1 MTAPEAARR
10 LRRPRRQHE
19 MPLDWDSPVAFDARL
34 QRSLADWLVHV
45 KERRDR
51 SRDDADTEADPAQF
65 DGEDIEAFRA
75 YAQEHLGVELT
86 GELDEVLDN
95 AVGFTAWTSPV

>member
-1 MTAPEAARR
+1 
-10 LRRPRRQHE
+10 
-19 MPLDWDSPVAFDARL
+19 MPLDWDSPVAFDPRL
-34 QRSLADWLVHV
+34 QRELADWLVHV

-65 DGEDIEAFRA
+65 DGEDIEPFRE
-75 YAQEHLGVELT
+75 YARQQLGVDLS
-86 GELDEVLDN
+86 GELELLEN